1 MSALRVATAQV
12 SLRIEGAFTLKDR
25 RQVVKSLLDRLNR
38 MNLSACDL
46 DGGDYVNAAQLGIAA
61 ASADADH
68 AMQTV
73 RAAVDFIER
82 DGRAE
87 VVSVEYDCL

>member
-1 MSALRVATAQV
+1 MSSLRVATAQV

-46 DGGDYVNAAQLGIAA
+46 DGGEHVNAAVLGVAA
-61 ASADADH
+61 ASADGDH
-68 AMQTV
+68 AMRAV
-73 RAAVDFIER
+73 RAAVELIER

-87 VVSVEYDCL
+87 VVSVEYDIY